1 MSAVNCKTT
10 HPGRFDQPAFSGG
23 RKQCAQKAKIMDKK
37 IYGVMAEFDTA
48 TDLVDAAR
56 KVRDAGFTKT
66 DAFSPFPLH
75 EIDEA
80 LGIRRSILPFLVFG
94 GGILG
99 LLTGIGLQYYTHV
112 IDYPLIVGGRP
123 HFSLPAFIPPAY
135 ELTILLAA
143 FTAVF
148 GMLFLN
154 GLPMPYHP
162 VFNVPRFALASRDK
176 FFLLIERKDPKF
188 DYEETKSFMQNL
200 NPQEVFDVEE

>member
-1 MSAVNCKTT
+1 MSE
-10 HPGRFDQPAFSGG
+10 
-23 RKQCAQKAKIMDKK
+23 KK
-37 IYGVMAEFDTA
+37 LYGIMAEFDTP
-48 TDLVDAAR
+48 TELVDAAR
-56 KVRDAGFTKT
+56 KVREAGYTKT
-66 DAFSPFPLH
+66 DAFSPFPIH

-99 LLTGIGLQYYTHV
+99 LLLGLGLQYYTHV
-112 IDYPLIVGGRP
+112 IDYPIIVGGRP

-176 FFLLIERKDPKF
+176 FFLLIESRDPKF
-188 DYEETKSFMQNL
+188 NYEETRKFMESL